1 MTDPNHRPDTD
12 EDLSNPNSLPD
23 GPGGAGDDVLHEDSD
38 AGSEGVGIG
47 VRSTPDTFEP
57 EEPAK

>member
-1 MTDPNHRPDTD
+1 MTNPNQRPHID
-12 EDLSNPNSLPD
+12 EDRSSTNLLPD